1 MANLFSFKKE
11 AAQEAAKP
19 APGTS
24 IFYDRGLIPKLVSDH
39 QTMLGMYNQILA
51 AVSAQNPALVKT
63 KLADF
68 RGALQEHLLT
78 ENVKLYIYLTKQ
90 LADDEVNAQIIN
102 EFRHEMNGIAQVV
115 MAFVRRY
122 SDSELNAVSLIAM
135 KKELEE
141 IGAALVKRIQRE
153 ENTLYPLY
161 RPSY

>member
-11 AAQEAAKP
+11 ATQEAAKP

-39 QTMLGMYNQILA
+39 QTMLGMYNQI
-51 AVSAQNPALVKT
+51 
-63 KLADF
+63 
-68 RGALQEHLLT
+68 
-78 ENVKLYIYLTKQ
+78 